1 MKQGKHALV
10 PGSFDPMT
18 LGHYDLIRT
27 VAERY
32 ERVTVAVMVNLEKH
46 AQFDMETRVAIARL
60 TLVDLPNVAVI
71 SDSGMLIDLFDRVG
85 ADVVCKG
92 YRDETDYAYEQVQAE
107 WNAAHN
113 PHFRTELI
121 PSNGEH
127 AHVSSTMVREKLLR
141 GESPEGL
148 VADAALPLLYQKP

>member
-1 MKQGKHALV
+1 MNDLLQKVLKTQRLNQHTYNR
-10 PGSFDPMT
+10 PHRR
-18 LGHYDLIRT
+18 LGFR
-27 VAERY
+27 E
-32 ERVTVAVMVNLEKH
+32 E
-46 AQFDMETRVAIARL
+46 
-60 TLVDLPNVAVI
+60 P
-71 SDSGMLIDLFDRVG
+71 
-85 ADVVCKG
+85 
-92 YRDETDYAYEQVQAE
+92 AE

-127 AHVSSTMVREKLLR
+127 AHVSSTMVREKLQN